1 MHKQFKT
8 YKQSRGITLMMSAI
22 VLSVVLLL
30 TLHIMQST
38 MYNKENIANL
48 KSRIQAEAAAQ
59 AAVNE
64 GELYLQ
70 LNKPDITKFDNNCTN
85 GLCLRQVTTSIWGT
99 SSYWNNAKSMTSGL
113 ISLTGLSS
121 TPKYL
126 IEYMGTKKYQ
136 DSISVGNSIYGGN
149 PDASDQIVYRV
160 TGKAKGQIGKK
171 ETVIQTTIY

>member
-1 MHKQFKT
+1 MNKILKT
-8 YKQSRGITLMMSAI
+8 DKKSRGITLMMSAI

-30 TLHIMQST
+30 TLHLMQST
-38 MYNKENIANL
+38 MYNKENIVNL

-64 GELYLQ
+64 AELFLQ
-70 LNKPDITKFDNNCTN
+70 TTKPDITKFDINCTN
-85 GLCLRQVTTSIWGT
+85 GLCLRQLTTSIWGT
-99 SSYWNNAKSMTSGL
+99 ASYWNNAR
-113 ISLTGLSS
+113 SLTAGLLNLTGISA

-149 PDASDQIVYRV
+149 PDASDQTVYRI

-171 ETVIQTTIY
+171 ETVIQTTVY